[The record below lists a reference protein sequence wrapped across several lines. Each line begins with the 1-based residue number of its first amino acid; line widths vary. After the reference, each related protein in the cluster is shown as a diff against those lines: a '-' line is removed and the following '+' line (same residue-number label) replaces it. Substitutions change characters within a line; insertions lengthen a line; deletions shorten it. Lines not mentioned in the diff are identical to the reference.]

1 MGRTTSLDL
10 YAQGK
15 DAPLTPAS
23 VLDERLALT
32 AALLARDDLEPERR
46 TRLVCLRRLLW
57 LAVSA
62 RVHSAREA
70 RKLETMI
77 RWLDRGAPIEFI
89 ARRCGAQL

>member
-1 MGRTTSLDL
+1 MGQTTTKSLDL
-10 YAQGK
+10 YAKGT

-46 TRLVCLRRLLW
+46 TRLACLRRLLW

-77 RWLDRGAPIEFI
+77 RWLDRGAPI
-89 ARRCGAQL
+89 